1 MRSPWFVL
9 ALALVAVA
17 LTPADAFAWTPGTHV
32 VLGEAVLRSLA
43 LLPPAT
49 AALLARH
56 PVDFL
61 YGSIAADT
69 SLAKKYVPEGRHCH
83 SWQVGFEIHEQADE
97 EPLAAFA
104 LGYLAHLAADVVA
117 HNHYVPFRLAV
128 TSSTVAVGHS
138 YWESRFESEIGD
150 RGAKRARELILQD
163 HARSDALLDRILS
176 PTLFSTGTNRR
187 FFRGMVMVTDLDSWQ
202 AVMKAVADSS
212 RWPLSPQE
220 VDGHLV
226 RSYEYVMDLLVRLGS
241 AEPCRFD
248 PSGDAS
254 LGEAK
259 RLRKVAWREGGEARV
274 LDEAERAFGLK
285 PTPLDFTAQAGHPLA
300 REPQA
305 RSA

>member
-1 MRSPWFVL
+1 MRSAWIVL

-17 LTPADAFAWTPGTHV
+17 LTPSDAFAWTPGTHV

-49 AALLARH
+49 AAILGRH
-56 PVDFL
+56 PIDFL

-83 SWQVGFEIHEQADE
+83 SWQVGFEIHAHADDE
-97 EPLAAFA
+97 RLAAFG

-117 HNHYVPFRLAV
+117 HNHYVPYRLAV
-128 TSSTVAVGHS
+128 TSSTVALGHS

-150 RGAKRARELILQD
+150 KGAKRARELILHD

-202 AVMKAVADSS
+202 VVMRTVADNS
-212 RWPLSPQE
+212 RWALRPAE
-220 VDGHLV
+220 VDMHLV
-226 RSYEYVMDLLVRLGS
+226 RSFNYVMDLLARLGS

-248 PSGDAS
+248 PSGEAS

-259 RLRKVAWREGGEARV
+259 RLRRTAIREGGDARV
-274 LDEAERAFGLK
+274 LDEAERAFGLRA
-285 PTPLDFTAQAGHPLA
+285 TTLDFDQRADAPIAPDLRA
-300 REPQA
+300 KIA
-305 RSA
+305 